1 MGKQVVPENEQ
12 PVTVATNNS
21 IQLGDNNNLD
31 LSNLSPEA
39 QEEVRRKHALA
50 MVDIDAKAKDAQIEL
65 HQSSENMRAMS
76 NTVKDM
82 VDSGASGTISNSV
95 TNSLGRTEIMM
106 GNTETAARGKLTR
119 SATGESDNAVKIM
132 MIIGVFAVVIALI
145 FVMGQK

>member
-1 MGKQVVPENEQ
+1 
-12 PVTVATNNS
+12 
-21 IQLGDNNNLD
+21 
-31 LSNLSPEA
+31 
-39 QEEVRRKHALA
+39 